1 MSQKVSTVIVLIIW
15 AFLKCNAQVADKAE
29 DISPLLIGEKIPDG
43 ILTDNMGGKH
53 ETGTIFNKK
62 PTVLVIFRGGWC
74 PYCSRQL
81 SGLVDIEE
89 QIINMGYQIVAVSP
103 DNYQNLVSLE
113 EKIEARYEIYSDENG
128 ELIKKIGIAFN
139 SGGKRGILPV
149 PTVMVLNQEGIILFE
164 YINPNYRVRIT
175 PELLIA
181 VLETVI

>member
-1 MSQKVSTVIVLIIW
+1 L
-15 AFLKCNAQVADKAE
+15 
-29 DISPLLIGEKIPDG
+29 
-43 ILTDNMGGKH
+43 
-53 ETGTIFNKK
+53 
-62 PTVLVIFRGGWC
+62 
-74 PYCSRQL
+74 
-81 SGLVDIEE
+81 
-89 QIINMGYQIVAVSP
+89 GYQIVAVSP

-139 SGGKRGILPV
+139 SGEKRGILPV